1 MTTRLIGAI
10 IMVHGD
16 NEGLVLPPRVAP
28 VQVCIVPVQQ
38 KKEGVLD
45 KAYEIK
51 DTLSRSFRVKV
62 DDSDKTPGWKFAEA
76 EMRGYPIRVE
86 IGPKDIEA
94 GKCVIC
100 RRDTREKIEV
110 ALSELEAKVGDL
122 LETIQSEMLERAR
135 AHRDTHTYTAENME
149 EFRKLFNEKSGF
161 VKAMWCGCREC
172 EDAIKEELSVTS
184 RCIPFEQE
192 QIADTCVC
200 CGKPAKKMVYWGRA
214 Y

>member
-1 MTTRLIGAI
+1 M
-10 IMVHGD
+10 
-16 NEGLVLPPRVAP
+16 
-28 VQVCIVPVQQ
+28 Q

-45 KAYEIK
+45 KAYELRDRLAK
-51 DTLSRSFRVKV
+51 DFRVKV
-62 DDSDKTPGWKFAEA
+62 DDSDKTPGFKFAEA

-94 GKCVIC
+94 GKCVIY
-100 RRDTREKIEV
+100 V
-110 ALSELEAKVGDL
+110 A
-122 LETIQSEMLERAR
+122 
-135 AHRDTHTYTAENME
+135 HNME
-149 EFRKLFNEKSGF
+149 EFEQIFNEKSGF

-172 EDAIKEELSVTS
+172 EDRIKEKLAVTS
-184 RCIPFEQE
+184 RCMPFEQE